1 MKLFN
6 KTIDNKLFKQY
17 SFGSDLSK
25 QKVVAKIFNPYG
37 NGTWYILNSDPNDP
51 DYLWAIVD
59 LGYGAEVGSVSRS
72 ELETYRNRMRLG
84 FERDMYFDEINAK
97 ELYNGL
103 LNGESYDN
111 GGDVSND
118 VYEVKHSKENNTYQV
133 WKSDFLVT
141 DFVTKKE
148 ADAVAKRLNSLYSYD
163 NGGETNDLEIG
174 QKYRAKNGDILTIKD
189 FDVEDHVTTD
199 DGKGKMSSMGI
210 QRISVFK
217 ELIKDGELVH
227 LSENGSEISSREQ
240 FINKEIQSQKEK
252 EKDQNFKLFRVKGLM
267 ATSFVINLPPISD
280 SILA

>member
-37 NGTWYILNSDPNDP
+37 RGTWYILNSDPNDP

-59 LGYGAEVGSVSRS
+59 LGYGAEVGSVSRK
-72 ELETYRNRMRLG
+72 ELETYRNKLGYG

-103 LNGESYDN
+103 LKGEFYNN
-111 GGDVSND
+111 GGGIN
-118 VYEVKHSKENNTYQV
+118 ELK
-133 WKSDFLVT
+133 
-141 DFVTKKE
+141 
-148 ADAVAKRLNSLYSYD
+148 
-163 NGGETNDLEIG
+163 IG
-174 QKYRAKNGDILTIKD
+174 QKYKAKNGDILTIKD

-210 QRISVFK
+210 Q
-217 ELIKDGELVH
+217 
-227 LSENGSEISSREQ
+227 
-240 FINKEIQSQKEK
+240 
-252 EKDQNFKLFRVKGLM
+252 
-267 ATSFVINLPPISD
+267 
-280 SILA
+280 

>member
-97 ELYNGL
+97 
-103 LNGESYDN
+103 
-111 GGDVSND
+111 
-118 VYEVKHSKENNTYQV
+118 
-133 WKSDFLVT
+133 
-141 DFVTKKE
+141 
-148 ADAVAKRLNSLYSYD
+148 
-163 NGGETNDLEIG
+163 
-174 QKYRAKNGDILTIKD
+174 
-189 FDVEDHVTTD
+189 
-199 DGKGKMSSMGI
+199 
-210 QRISVFK
+210 
-217 ELIKDGELVH
+217 
-227 LSENGSEISSREQ
+227 
-240 FINKEIQSQKEK
+240 
-252 EKDQNFKLFRVKGLM
+252 
-267 ATSFVINLPPISD
+267 
-280 SILA
+280 